1 MAIQPLFDRIVVK
14 RIEGDSTTA
23 GGIFLPEAAQ
33 EKRQEGIVIAAG
45 NGRLLDDGTLV
56 PLELKGGEKILFGK
70 YSGSEVK
77 LGGDTFLIMREEE
90 VLAVL
95 NA

>member
-1 MAIQPLFDRIVVK
+1 MAIKPLFDRIVVK

-45 NGRLLDDGTLV
+45 TGRLLDDGTLV
-56 PLELKGGEKILFGK
+56 PLELKGGETVLFGK

-77 LGGDTFLIMREEE
+77 LGAETYLIMREEE

-95 NA
+95 NG